1 MIQVSLGRSSRTRLW
16 GAFDPPGN
24 LNLFWKFAVEDGTS
38 CQEGKIAHEGVKAIS
53 IDLILYAAIAVGL
66 VFWLRSVLGTRHGDE
81 RQRPNPFAASAET
94 GAVRGDPAPS
104 GDRAAG
110 AELAEDRI
118 SEILRLSAGRVRL
131 VPEAEAG
138 LREIVRADRMFDI
151 DRFFQ
156 GAQEAFALIVEAFAK
171 GDRATLA
178 GLLAPDVRASFER
191 EIAAR
196 EARGET
202 TITDIHAVRRVEILE
217 AALREGRHA
226 RVTVRFTAD
235 ETVIVRD
242 RDGRLVSG
250 NPDRVAENIDIWVFG
265 RDIRD
270 RDPTWFLMETREAPQ
285 P

>member
-1 MIQVSLGRSSRTRLW
+1 M
-16 GAFDPPGN
+16 
-24 LNLFWKFAVEDGTS
+24 
-38 CQEGKIAHEGVKAIS
+38 
-53 IDLILYAAIAVGL
+53 
-66 VFWLRSVLGTRHGDE
+66 FWLRSVLGTRHGGE
-81 RQRPNPFAASAET
+81 RQRPNPFATPAESGTPQGDSAAS
-94 GAVRGDPAPS
+94 GV
-104 GDRAAG
+104 RAAG
-110 AELAEDRI
+110 VEAGEDRI

-131 VPEAEAG
+131 APEAQAG
-138 LREIVRADRMFDI
+138 VREIMRADRLFDI

-171 GDRATLA
+171 GDRTTLA
-178 GLLAPDVRASFER
+178 GLLAPDVRASFEQ

-202 TITDIHAVRRVEILE
+202 TITDIHAIRRVEILE

-226 RVTVRFTAD
+226 RVSVRFTAD

-250 NPDRVAENIDIWVFG
+250 NPDRVAENIDVWVFG

-270 RDPTWFLMETREAPQ
+270 RDPTWFLMETREDPQ
-285 P
+285 A